1 MPQPLPVGTV
11 LGGRYRITDH
21 VVTSAD
27 QDMVFHG
34 ADQVLN
40 RRVTVLVASPES
52 ATQVA
57 SSARELATGERQDDV
72 QVLDLGL
79 SEGRTYLIAGGDP
92 DPDVLLGL
100 AYPQELHVEPFQT
113 DTLGSEI
120 FGQSRTD
127 EAHSYDDDNAYYADL
142 DRRLRADEAK
152 SQRRPGFLN
161 RISERIT
168 ERVRPADGTAAKAAA
183 GASALAA
190 ADAATRAQQE
200 ERERAE
206 REAREAEERAERE
219 AAERAER
226 EARETREAEERA
238 EEERLEAEEREAA
251 AREAQ
256 DRAEEERLEAE
267 EREAAAREA
276 EAVPVVED
284 EDAGPTRAVPVVETS
299 DEDQDVTD
307 VAATQA
313 TPVVAEAAPVRPP
326 RPAPRRALRD
336 EADEWRAGLGAGTGA
351 AAVTAGA
358 VGAASTAA
366 ATTPAV
372 EAVRPAAEEPAAA
385 GADRA
390 GTLASGSAAADGG
403 AGGSSV
409 ATAAPAGE
417 PARASSGRSWLLAL
431 LLVGAL
437 VLAGLGGLF
446 LLAQNRDTVAATP
459 PSASPTVS
467 EDAPSAEPSSAAPP
481 VEGPTSA
488 APSSEASPDEETSA
502 VAAPANAEPRPVGVE
517 RRVPELPALE
527 EENDA
532 TLGALIDGDPGSAWQ
547 SYAYNRPN
555 FGGYVD
561 SMNLVVE
568 LEQPAEVDEVVLQH
582 AGATGGSWIAYLA
595 DSPEG
600 GQGDAREIGQ
610 GTFDEETV
618 TVPVEVEDRTAGY
631 VILSVTS
638 LPQVDGDAEH
648 PYGLRLTEIGVR

>member
-1 MPQPLPVGTV
+1 MPQSLPVGTV

-40 RRVTVLVASPES
+40 RRVTVLVASPEN

-120 FGQSRTD
+120 FGQSRTE
-127 EAHSYDDDNAYYADL
+127 EAHSYDDDDAYYADL

-200 ERERAE
+200 ERERQ
-206 REAREAEERAERE
+206 RQEAEDGRREEAE
-219 AAERAER
+219 AAEAER
-226 EARETREAEERA
+226 DD
-238 EEERLEAEEREAA
+238 AA
-251 AREAQ
+251 AGAAVDREDHEPEPATQ
-256 DRAEEERLEAE
+256 
-267 EREAAAREA
+267 
-276 EAVPVVED
+276 
-284 EDAGPTRAVPVVETS
+284 TVPVVETEAEGDAPATAEPAPADPNPADQS
-299 DEDQDVTD
+299 DD
-307 VAATQA
+307 APATQA
-313 TPVVAEAAPVRPP
+313 TPVVAETAPVRRL

-336 EADEWRAGLGAGTGA
+336 EAAEWRAGLGAGTGA
-351 AAVTAGA
+351 AAATAGA

-366 ATTPAV
+366 AATPPV
-372 EAVRPAAEEPAAA
+372 EAVRPASEEPATAGVSDDEALASEPTGADTDTGA
-385 GADRA
+385 GA
-390 GTLASGSAAADGG
+390 G
-403 AGGSSV
+403 AGGSSA
-409 ATAAPAGE
+409 ATAVHTE
-417 PARASSGRSWLLAL
+417 QPARTSSGRSWLLAL

-437 VLAGLGGLF
+437 VLAGVAGLF
-446 LLAQNRDTVAATP
+446 LLAQNRDSVAPAVP
-459 PSASPTVS
+459 AASP
-467 EDAPSAEPSSAAPP
+467 E
-481 VEGPTSA
+481 
-488 APSSEASPDEETSA
+488 PSSEAPGAEGTTSASPSSEATPEEETTTA
-502 VAAPANAEPRPVGVE
+502 VPAGAEPRPTAVE

-532 TLGALIDGDPGSAWQ
+532 TLGALIDGDPGTAWQ

-568 LEQPAEVDEVVLQH
+568 LEQPAEIDDVVLRH
-582 AGATGGSWIAYLA
+582 AGGTGGSWIAYLA

-600 GQGDAREIGQ
+600 GQDDARQIGQ
-610 GTFDEETV
+610 GTFDEETI
-618 TVPVEVEDRTAGY
+618 TVPVEGEDRTAGY

-648 PYGLRLTEIGVR
+648 PYGLQLTEIGVR

>member
-1 MPQPLPVGTV
+1 MPQSLPVGTV

-40 RRVTVLVASPES
+40 RRVTVLVASPEN

-120 FGQSRTD
+120 FGQSRTE
-127 EAHSYDDDNAYYADL
+127 EAHSYDDDDAYYADL

-200 ERERAE
+200 ERERQ
-206 REAREAEERAERE
+206 RQEAEDGRREEAE
-219 AAERAER
+219 AAEAER
-226 EARETREAEERA
+226 DD
-238 EEERLEAEEREAA
+238 AA
-251 AREAQ
+251 AGAAVDREDHEPEPATQ
-256 DRAEEERLEAE
+256 
-267 EREAAAREA
+267 
-276 EAVPVVED
+276 
-284 EDAGPTRAVPVVETS
+284 AVPVVETEAEGDAPATAEPAPADPSPADQS
-299 DEDQDVTD
+299 DD
-307 VAATQA
+307 APATQA
-313 TPVVAEAAPVRPP
+313 TPVVAETAPVRRL

-336 EADEWRAGLGAGTGA
+336 EAAEWRAGLGAGTGA
-351 AAVTAGA
+351 AAATAGA

-366 ATTPAV
+366 AATPPV
-372 EAVRPAAEEPAAA
+372 EAVRPASEEPATAGVSDDEALASEPTGADTGA
-385 GADRA
+385 GA
-390 GTLASGSAAADGG
+390 G
-403 AGGSSV
+403 AGGSSA
-409 ATAAPAGE
+409 ATAVPTEE
-417 PARASSGRSWLLAL
+417 PARSSSGRSWLLAL

-437 VLAGLGGLF
+437 VLAGVAGLF
-446 LLAQNRDTVAATP
+446 LLAQNRDSVAPAVP
-459 PSASPTVS
+459 AASP
-467 EDAPSAEPSSAAPP
+467 E
-481 VEGPTSA
+481 
-488 APSSEASPDEETSA
+488 PSSEAPGAEGTTSASPSSEATPEEETTTA
-502 VAAPANAEPRPVGVE
+502 VPAGAEPRPTAVE

-532 TLGALIDGDPGSAWQ
+532 TLGALIDGDPGTAWQ

-568 LEQPAEVDEVVLQH
+568 LEQPAEIDDVVLRH
-582 AGATGGSWIAYLA
+582 AGGTGGSWIAYLA

-600 GQGDAREIGQ
+600 GQDDARQIGQ
-610 GTFDEETV
+610 GTFDEETI
-618 TVPVEVEDRTAGY
+618 TVPVEGEDRTAGY

-648 PYGLRLTEIGVR
+648 PYGLQLTEIGVR